1 MLEQIQ
7 SKGIE
12 ELSKNVDKSDEAIEL
27 IKKIE
32 KAIKKRKNNILM
44 PAYHQ
49 GIIFRRFKEDIKFTN
64 AVSKFNIS
72 KTTINFKIGIVKF
85 VVHFPKMRTSS
96 LSLFYLKNNFRI
108 IEDVCEEHASQ
119 FQ

>member
-1 MLEQIQ
+1 MSEKIE

-12 ELSKNVDKSDEAIEL
+12 ELSKNVNKPDEAIEL

-32 KAIKKRKNNILM
+32 KATKKRNNNILM
-44 PAYHQ
+44 LAYHQ
-49 GIIFRRFKEDIKFTN
+49 GKIFRRFKEDKFRN
-64 AVSKFNIS
+64 AVSKFNIR

-85 VVHFPKMRTSS
+85 VDCIPKMRTSC
-96 LSLFYLKNNFRI
+96 LSLFYIKNNFRI
-108 IEDVCEEHASQ
+108 IKDVCEEHSSE